1 MWRLRSVAC
10 TLAALALSIGA
21 GVASAQD
28 GLYQISEFDADESG
42 SLEPKEFTKF
52 LQTTPAKGQSKDQV
66 RGMFKRIDSSEFSRR
81 VTRRPTCISAACCV
95 LRAACCGRPA
105 ELSFRALADNDN
117 GVDQAEFDAFLD
129 QMASDPP
136 PPPPPKS
143 SKKKSSKKDKADPK
157 LQAKQLRSLQDFYK
171 KHGAP
176 LACVQR
182 RAASRACFCS
192 PTSCALW
199 CSA

>member
-10 TLAALALSIGA
+10 TLAALALSSGA

-66 RGMFKRIDSSEFSRR
+66 RGMFKRIDSSEFSHFRCVLR
-81 VTRRPTCISAACCV
+81 AACCV

-105 ELSFRALADNDN
+105 
-117 GVDQAEFDAFLD
+117 
-129 QMASDPP
+129 
-136 PPPPPKS
+136 
-143 SKKKSSKKDKADPK
+143 
-157 LQAKQLRSLQDFYK
+157 
-171 KHGAP
+171 
-176 LACVQR
+176 
-182 RAASRACFCS
+182 
-192 PTSCALW
+192 
-199 CSA
+199 